1 MTEAK
6 ENTEIPETEKDENKA
21 EEKSAGTDEYGDFA
35 GDDDFAAPKDEEVK
49 KDGETL
55 QNEYG
60 EFAHEGMEGVNE
72 TIANETGEVIKER
85 PPVGFTGSQ
94 PLNFLICSVIGT
106 IIFAI
111 YMDWE

>member
-6 ENTEIPETEKDENKA
+6 ENTEIPETEKVENKA

-55 QNEYG
+55 
-60 EFAHEGMEGVNE
+60 
-72 TIANETGEVIKER
+72 
-85 PPVGFTGSQ
+85 
-94 PLNFLICSVIGT
+94 
-106 IIFAI
+106 
-111 YMDWE
+111 